1 MAQRRNR
8 PAAVDPFVQIT
19 SPANR
24 FVPASADS
32 TRNVSGTASLTGG
45 INQVNWTFSPATG
58 QAGVDTSTYPLTTGT
73 ATWSV
78 TGATVAAD
86 STQFMVI
93 ATGPSL
99 ATPTV
104 DYPVGNG
111 VTTVNDSFWNVPL
124 GANLIA
130 PTLAIKTPST
140 NGSANVS
147 TAPRS
152 LTGSATAPP
161 ENRQGHYLTKQ
172 SRRPGYC
179 PRNDVVER

>member
-1 MAQRRNR
+1 M
-8 PAAVDPFVQIT
+8 
-19 SPANR
+19 
-24 FVPASADS
+24 
-32 TRNVSGTASLTGG
+32 
-45 INQVNWTFSPATG
+45 TFSPATG

-147 TAPRS
+147 TALVS
-152 LTGSATAPP
+152 LTGSATAATGKTVKAITWTN
-161 ENRQGHYLTKQ
+161 NRGGQGIALGTTSWSVDNIDLVSGNNVLTFTVRD
-172 SRRPGYC
+172 SAGITASTTITLTSSGGDITAPRPR
-179 PRNDVVER
+179 PT